1 MLQGKLF
8 LAQADF
14 DTVQLDQEFRNFLL
28 EVYHRT
34 VSNRI
39 VGPPSSAAFNEFG
52 NAQNNTERGP
62 NSKIIDLSLF
72 KAFQTFREQTIKF
85 RADAFN
91 AFNIVNYGLPPSRVG
106 KSTFGLINATST
118 GTTHRGSFSCRW
130 STSFNGPQTAFEKAC
145 CR

>member
-1 MLQGKLF
+1 M
-8 LAQADF
+8 
-14 DTVQLDQEFRNFLL
+14 QLDQEFRNFLL

-72 KAFQTFREQTIKF
+72 KAFQTFREQTVKF

-91 AFNIVNYGLPPSRVG
+91 AFNIVNYGLPASRVG

-118 GTTHRGSFSCRW
+118 GTYAPRQFQLSLVYQF
-130 STSFNGPQTAFEKAC
+130 
-145 CR
+145 